1 VLRRIAHHGGAVTT
15 NKPAA
20 LLQFLAK
27 KKARG
32 EALSEAQEAMVEKL
46 KVEISE
52 ELRNESSLWTPD
64 SRSSVEGMWA
74 AFESGGE
81 AALPAA
87 QADVGEL
94 VRASSAEKRRRAAAE
109 PPLSKEEALQRFV
122 ARKEEEQAE
131 KRRKTEA
138 EANRVLFAER
148 RFVLCWAKT
157 GAGATSREPVTSGAI
172 ASVVAAYAGRAATEA
187 ELAACE
193 AVLAEMQAD
202 SEAAV
207 DGVVQTYRALKCVH
221 YSWIDVTGARR
232 PLFFSRQLTM
242 RRCRYLAGG

>member
-1 VLRRIAHHGGAVTT
+1 MT
-15 NKPAA
+15 
-20 LLQFLAK
+20 Q
-27 KKARG
+27 
-32 EALSEAQEAMVEKL
+32 
-46 KVEISE
+46 
-52 ELRNESSLWTPD
+52 NEPNC
-64 SRSSVEGMWA
+64 
-74 AFESGGE
+74 
-81 AALPAA
+81 
-87 QADVGEL
+87 GEL
-94 VRASSAEKRRRAAAE
+94 PRIPVNSGHFLTGKMA
-109 PPLSKEEALQRFV
+109 FFY
-122 ARKEEEQAE
+122 QAE
-131 KRRKTEA
+131 KRRKTEE

-221 YSWIDVTGARR
+221 YSWIDATGARR
-232 PLFFSRQLTM
+232 PLCFSRQLTM

>member
-1 VLRRIAHHGGAVTT
+1 MWRTSANSG
-15 NKPAA
+15 
-20 LLQFLAK
+20 QF
-27 KKARG
+27 
-32 EALSEAQEAMVEKL
+32 
-46 KVEISE
+46 
-52 ELRNESSLWTPD
+52 
-64 SRSSVEGMWA
+64 WA
-74 AFESGGE
+74 FFDWQNG
-81 AALPAA
+81 
-87 QADVGEL
+87 V
-94 VRASSAEKRRRAAAE
+94 
-109 PPLSKEEALQRFV
+109 FY
-122 ARKEEEQAE
+122 QAE
-131 KRRKTEA
+131 KRRKTEE

-221 YSWIDVTGARR
+221 YSWIDATGARR